1 MQLFGINSDRVVFR
15 LVGNYCKQAWSCMKI
30 RSIASALLLLALVL
44 NSCTN
49 QNTEVKVGSS
59 PSTSADTDV
68 KPNSSPTT
76 LAISKLFLFTRNG
89 KYGYIDRTGKIVIP
103 AKLDTPY
110 ENSNSVTSDRDELIS
125 FAQEDHFGN
134 IRYEFAYRLGL
145 YGPKPR
151 VEGDYFHGYKDRRTG
166 KVIISPQFRHA
177 ADRFSDGLAWIM
189 DERHRVGY
197 IDKQGKIVIPL
208 QYSYSSSQCTH
219 YCASTA
225 YFGSD
230 FNGGL
235 AKVCSGELRGSR
247 KCGYIDRT
255 GKVVI
260 PLKFDEVAEKFSNS
274 LASVVINERLGYID
288 KTGKIVITL
297 HQSYSEADDFDGG
310 LARVC
315 SAGKS
320 RKCGYIDRTG
330 KVVIPLKFDEVAKKF
345 SNGLAWVVI
354 NERLGYI
361 DKTGKVKIPIKFTYP
376 LTGRPAYPKRDEVEI
391 CNGKCVNPKTDF
403 DRGLAAV
410 KIPKTC
416 GTSDENDCDRFGYID
431 TTGKLVF
438 EF

>member
-1 MQLFGINSDRVVFR
+1 
-15 LVGNYCKQAWSCMKI
+15 MKI
-30 RSIASALLLLALVL
+30 ISIVSALLLVALVL
-44 NSCTN
+44 NSCTK

-59 PSTSADTDV
+59 PTTSVDTDV
-68 KPNSSPTT
+68 KTNSLSTT
-76 LAISKLFLFTRNG
+76 LATSKLFLFTHNG

-110 ENSNSVTSDRDELIS
+110 ENSNSVTPDRDELIS
-125 FAQEDHFGN
+125 FAQEDHSGN
-134 IRYEFAYRLGL
+134 IRYAFAYKLGFT
-145 YGPKPR
+145 GPKPR

-166 KVIISPQFRHA
+166 KVIIRPQFRHA
-177 ADRFSDGLAWIM
+177 ADRFSEGLAWIM
-189 DERHRVGY
+189 DERDRVGY

-208 QYSYSSSQCTH
+208 QYSYSSLQCTH

-235 AKVCSGELRGSR
+235 AKVCYQGESH

-260 PLKFDEVAEKFSNS
+260 PLKFDEAAETFSNG
-274 LASVVINERLGYID
+274 LASVNIKDRLGYID
-288 KTGKIVITL
+288 KTGKIVIPL
-297 HQSYSEADDFDGG
+297 QSYSSADDFDSG

-315 SAGKS
+315 SGES
-320 RKCGYIDRTG
+320 DKCGYINRTG
-330 KVVIPLKFDEVAKKF
+330 KVVIPLKFDRVARKF
-345 SNGLAWVVI
+345 SKGLAWVVI

-361 DKTGKVKIPIKFTYP
+361 DTTGKVKIPAKFTDP
-376 LTGRPAYPKRDEVEI
+376 GKDFRHPNAKEGEMEM
-391 CNGKCVNPKTDF
+391 CNGKCVNAKADF

-410 KIPKTC
+410 RIPKTC
-416 GTSDENDCDRFGYID
+416 GSSDENDCDRFGYGYID

>member
-1 MQLFGINSDRVVFR
+1 
-15 LVGNYCKQAWSCMKI
+15 MKI
-30 RSIASALLLLALVL
+30 RSIASVLLSVALGL
-44 NSCTN
+44 NSCTQ

-59 PSTSADTDV
+59 PSTSADTAV
-68 KPNSSPTT
+68 KTNSSPTT
-76 LAISKLFLFTRNG
+76 LATSKLFLFTRNG

-103 AKLDTPY
+103 ATLDTPY
-110 ENSNSVTSDRDELIS
+110 ENSNSVTPVGEASQNENRDELIS
-125 FAQEDHFGN
+125 FAQEDHSAN
-134 IRYEFAYRLGL
+134 ITYEFKYKLGL
-145 YGPKPR
+145 AGVKPR

-166 KVIISPQFRHA
+166 KVVIRPQFRHA
-177 ADRFSDGLAWIM
+177 ADRFSEGLAWIM
-189 DERHRVGY
+189 DERGSVGY
-197 IDKQGKIVIPL
+197 VNKQGKIIISP
-208 QYSYSSSQCTH
+208 QYSYSSAQMTH
-219 YCASTA
+219 AGASTA

-235 AKVCSGELRGSR
+235 AKVCSAGESR

-274 LASVVINERLGYID
+274 LASVVINERRGYID
-288 KTGKIVITL
+288 KTGKIAIAL
-297 HQSYSEADDFDGG
+297 HQSYSKADDFDGG

-315 SAGKS
+315 SGES
-320 RKCGYIDRTG
+320 DKCGYIDRTG
-330 KVVIPLKFDEVAKKF
+330 KAVIPLKFDRVAKKF

-361 DKTGKVKIPIKFTYP
+361 DKTGKVKIPAKFKKYEWYAGCDSTC
-376 LTGRPAYPKRDEVEI
+376 LDAKA
-391 CNGKCVNPKTDF
+391 DF

-410 KIPKTC
+410 NIPKTC
-416 GTSDENDCDRFGYID
+416 EASDRNDCDRSGYID